1 MPATAAS
8 ESDEF
13 YAGVPVFHSF
23 HSLMDPALYVRLPQ
37 DWTLGLADVVGST
50 KAIAE
55 NRYKAVNMA
64 GAAVIA
70 GVKNALGGLDFPYV
84 FGGDGASF
92 AVSARHI
99 ERAREALAAV
109 AAWVRDELD
118 LALRIALVPVASVHA
133 QGLEVRLTRF
143 APSPHVTYAI
153 FSGGG
158 LAWADAAMKR
168 GEFALDR
175 AAPGTRP
182 DLAGLSCR
190 FSPMPSR
197 RGVILALIITKAE
210 RASPDAFRAAIEDLV
225 ALIDK
230 SPGMSSP
237 VPQKGLNIHWPPT
250 GVELEARMAQRI
262 WIPLPVRRF
271 GIAARTLLY
280 HLILRHDIRV
290 GQFVPALYLQQVVEN
305 SDFRKFDDG
314 LRMILD
320 CSHGFADVVEQRLST
335 AQSAGIIRYGLHRQD
350 EALMTCFTPSVTQG
364 NHVHFIDGAGGGY
377 AAAASALKTQL
388 RSPDER

>member
-1 MPATAAS
+1 MSAS
-8 ESDEF
+8 DSDPF
-13 YAGVPVFHSF
+13 YASVPVFHSF
-23 HSLMDPALYVRLPQ
+23 HRLMEPTLYTPLPD

-92 AVSARHI
+92 AVSAGHLA
-99 ERAREALAAV
+99 RAREALAAV

-118 LALRIALVPVASVHA
+118 LALRIALVPVASVRA

-168 GEFALDR
+168 GEFAL
-175 AAPGTRP
+175 APGAPGTRP

-190 FSPMPSR
+190 FSPIASR
-197 RGVILALIITKAE
+197 RGVILSLLIMKPQAAPSE
-210 RASPDAFRAAIEDLV
+210 AFRTAIEDVV
-225 ALIDK
+225 ALIEA
-230 SPGMSSP
+230 SPGMSTP
-237 VPQKGLNIHWPPT
+237 VPQTGLRMHWPPT
-250 GVELEARMAQRI
+250 GVELEARTARRI

-271 GIAARTLLY
+271 AIVARTLLY
-280 HLILRHDIRV
+280 YVILHYGIRV
-290 GQFVPALYLQQVVEN
+290 GRFVPAIYLQQLVEN

-320 CSHGFADVVEQRLST
+320 CSPDFADSIENRLSI

-350 EALMTCFTPSVTQG
+350 EALMTCFTPSVTEG
-364 NHVHFIDGAGGGY
+364 DHVHFIDGAGGGY
-377 AAAASALKTQL
+377 AAAATTLKAAHA
-388 RSPDER
+388 S

>member
-1 MPATAAS
+1 
-8 ESDEF
+8 
-13 YAGVPVFHSF
+13 
-23 HSLMDPALYVRLPQ
+23 MDPLLYVRLPQ

-50 KAIAE
+50 RAIAE

-92 AVSARHI
+92 AVSGRHV

-118 LALRIALVPVASVHA
+118 LVLRIALVPVASVRA

-168 GEFALDR
+168 GEFALAP
-175 AAPGTRP
+175 AAPRTRP

-190 FSPMPSR
+190 FSPMPSQ

-210 RASPDAFRAAIEDLV
+210 RASPDAFRVAIEDLV
-225 ALIDK
+225 ALIEK

-237 VPQKGLNIHWPPT
+237 VPQKGLNMHWPPT
-250 GVELEARMAQRI
+250 GVELEARTARRV
-262 WIPLPVRRF
+262 WVPLSVRRF

-280 HLILRHDIRV
+280 YLILRHEIRV
-290 GQFVPALYLQQVVEN
+290 GQFVPAVYLQQLVEN

-320 CSHGFADVVEQRLST
+320 CSHDFADVIEQRLSM

-364 NHVHFIDGAGGGY
+364 NHVHFIDGASGGY

-388 RSPDER
+388 RSPDEVRSRDER